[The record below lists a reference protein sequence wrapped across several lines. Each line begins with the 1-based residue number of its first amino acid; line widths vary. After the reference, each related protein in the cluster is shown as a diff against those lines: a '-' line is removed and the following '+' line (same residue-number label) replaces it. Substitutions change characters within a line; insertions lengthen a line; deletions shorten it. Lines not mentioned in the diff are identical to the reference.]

1 MDNMEFSY
9 NFLETSFLEPDIL
22 TVKLNR
28 PELHNAFNEELIS
41 ELSDLGRTLSSNT
54 SIRILILTG
63 NGKSF
68 CAGADLN
75 WMKKTKQFTYD
86 ENIKD
91 AKELGTMFH
100 ILDELPQ
107 AVIGRINGSAI
118 GGGTGLVSICDIT
131 VALED
136 AKFGF
141 SEVNLGL
148 IPAVISPFVINKID
162 FRNAREY
169 FLTGE
174 RFTATTALNLGLVN
188 YTAKTEQELDEKVN
202 HLVNEIYR
210 SGPNAVKEAKRLIR
224 HIQGLN
230 MNQLLDLTA
239 QKIAS
244 IRITPEAQEGIAS
257 FLEKRKPI
265 WFKKLD

>member
-1 MDNMEFSY
+1 MVDIDFSY
-9 NFLETSFLEPDIL
+9 NFLETSFIKPDIL
-22 TVKLNR
+22 KVNLNR
-28 PELHNAFNEELIS
+28 PDLHNAFNEELIS
-41 ELSDLGRTLSSNT
+41 ELTDLGRTLSSNT
-54 SIRILILTG
+54 AIRILILTG

-91 AKELGTMFH
+91 ANDLGTMFH
-100 ILDELPQ
+100 VLDELPQ
-107 AVIGRINGSAI
+107 AVIGRINGPAI
-118 GGGTGLVSICDIT
+118 GGGTGLVSICDIS

-136 AKFGF
+136 AKFAF

-174 RFTATTALNLGLVN
+174 RFTATKALNMGLVN
-188 YTAKTEQELDEKVN
+188 YTASTEQELDDKVN
-202 HLVNEIYR
+202 HLVNEIYS

-224 HIQGLN
+224 HIQGIN
-230 MNQLLDLTA
+230 MKQLLDITA

-244 IRITPEAQEGIAS
+244 IRVSSEAQEGISA
-257 FLEKRKPI
+257 FLEKRKPN
-265 WFKKLD
+265 WYKKIK